1 MPYGLKDIELQK
13 LCKVFESN
21 ERIERVVLY
30 GSRAKGNYKPFSD
43 VDITLIG
50 EELTHTDLNRISL
63 AIDDLLLPYQFDI
76 SVFHTLKNE
85 ALIDHIHRVGI
96 TIYERES
103 EWKEYKL
110 GELIQSISETY
121 KFKPRE
127 KVVFLNTSD
136 ILDGKFL
143 TDNLS
148 EASTLP
154 GQAKKKIQKGDILYS
169 EIRPA
174 NKRFALVDFDCDNYV
189 VSTKLMVLRCN
200 DNVDNRFIYNYLTS
214 KEVLEYLQMVAED
227 RSGTFPQITFDII
240 ANMDIELPTI
250 EEQRRIAS
258 ILTSLDDKID
268 LLRRENATLE
278 AMAETLFR
286 QWFVVEA
293 KEEWEEGKL
302 GDLIDVKYGKDHKKL
317 SEGTIP
323 VIGSGGVMRYADK
336 YLYDKESVLIPRKGS
351 LNNVMYINEPF
362 WTVDTMFY
370 TEMSRS
376 NIAKYVYHFMKGQ
389 DLANMNVGSAVP
401 SMTTEVLNN
410 IPVDIPPQGVFDR
423 FENAVAPLYNKKEQN
438 NKQIQTLIQT
448 RDGLLPRLMGG
459 EITL

>member
-1 MPYGLKDIELQK
+1 M
-13 LCKVFESN
+13 
-21 ERIERVVLY
+21 
-30 GSRAKGNYKPFSD
+30 
-43 VDITLIG
+43 
-50 EELTHTDLNRISL
+50 
-63 AIDDLLLPYQFDI
+63 
-76 SVFHTLKNE
+76 
-85 ALIDHIHRVGI
+85 
-96 TIYERES
+96 S

-250 EEQRRIAS
+250 DEQRRIAS

-268 LLRRENATLE
+268 LLHRENATLE

-302 GDLIDVKYGKDHKKL
+302 GDYVDVVDNRGKTPPYVNHVTEYPIIEVNALTGNERHVNYDAVRKYVTKEVKDSWFRGYLQKNDILVSTVGSIGELAMCLEEKGVIAQNVIALHASKISPFYLYQYLLLNKDDL
-317 SEGTIP
+317 KGLD
-323 VIGSGGVMRYADK
+323 IGSVQPSIKVPHLLRMPIVLPPINLLNK
-336 YLYDKESVLIPRKGS
+336 YDSIMEEIIEKEK
-351 LNNVMYINEPF
+351 
-362 WTVDTMFY
+362 
-370 TEMSRS
+370 
-376 NIAKYVYHFMKGQ
+376 NI
-389 DLANMNVGSAVP
+389 
-401 SMTTEVLNN
+401 
-410 IPVDIPPQGVFDR
+410 
-423 FENAVAPLYNKKEQN
+423 

-448 RDGLLPRLMGG
+448 RDGLLPRLMSN
-459 EITL
+459 EIKI

>member
-1 MPYGLKDIELQK
+1 M
-13 LCKVFESN
+13 
-21 ERIERVVLY
+21 
-30 GSRAKGNYKPFSD
+30 
-43 VDITLIG
+43 
-50 EELTHTDLNRISL
+50 
-63 AIDDLLLPYQFDI
+63 
-76 SVFHTLKNE
+76 
-85 ALIDHIHRVGI
+85 
-96 TIYERES
+96 S

-110 GELIQSISETY
+110 GELIQSVSETY

-143 TDNLS
+143 TDSLS

-154 GQAKKKIQKGDILYS
+154 GQAKKKIQKGDILFS

-240 ANMDIELPTI
+240 ANMDIELLTI

-286 QWFVVEA
+286 QWFVEEA
-293 KEEWEEGKL
+293 KEEWEEKPLKEVVDIAIGRTPPRKESKWFSTNPNDIKWL
-302 GDLIDVKYGKDHKKL
+302 SIKDMGGDSVFLFNTSEYLTKEAVEVFSIPIIPKSTVVL
-317 SEGTIP
+317 SFKMTVGRVGITTEDMLSNEAIAHFKFMDNTP
-323 VIGSGGVMRYADK
+323 FSK
-336 YLYDKESVLIPRKGS
+336 EYLYLFLKSFRYDTLGSTSSIVTAINSAMIKNMEIP
-351 LNNVMYINEPF
+351 IPD
-362 WTVDTMFY
+362 TDTMERYRNQTQPMFDKIY
-370 TEMSRS
+370 S
-376 NIAKYVYHFMKGQ
+376 NQEQI
-389 DLANMNVGSAVP
+389 
-401 SMTTEVLNN
+401 N
-410 IPVDIPPQGVFDR
+410 I
-423 FENAVAPLYNKKEQN
+423 
-438 NKQIQTLIQT
+438 LIQT
-448 RDGLLPRLMGG
+448 RDGLLPRMMNN
-459 EITL
+459 EIKL